1 MANQPIIIGAADAKA
16 GDTLFTGATKINAN
30 FTELYT
36 NNLAST
42 IVVNQENLATTLGG
56 VIDSTKVYVI
66 DGVVDFTGTGLSI
79 EVPATGIS
87 YMGTTFDISKIICSD
102 INYTL
107 FTSPGG
113 GSGNV
118 LYFLFKIY
126 YL

>member
-30 FTELYT
+30 FAELYT

-66 DGVVDFTGTGLSI
+66 DGVVDFTGTG
-79 EVPATGIS
+79 
-87 YMGTTFDISKIICSD
+87 
-102 INYTL
+102 
-107 FTSPGG
+107 
-113 GSGNV
+113 
-118 LYFLFKIY
+118 
-126 YL
+126 